1 MTFSTNQSLGNCL
14 RPCTSSLFRESKS
27 YWFRIVWWAEPTP
40 FSALTKAAPVSDLE
54 TPVFEGLE
62 KLLIEGRVLE
72 FAVWAL
78 VFAGN

>member
-1 MTFSTNQSLGNCL
+1 M
-14 RPCTSSLFRESKS
+14 
-27 YWFRIVWWAEPTP
+27 
-40 FSALTKAAPVSDLE
+40 KAAPVSDLE